1 MPDQQPRQQLEA
13 IYRAAI
19 VAIQPDRAVRCGLD
33 DASLNLDQ
41 PLHLL
46 AIGKAAET
54 MLASAL
60 SWCSSHGIV
69 PVGGICISH
78 IDERAALPNTFD
90 VARGDHP
97 LPGDGSLAA
106 AASLR
111 EYVSRRVERG
121 AQVVVLLS
129 GGTSALIGAPA
140 GALTSKVYRDC
151 CEVLLRSGLDIHAH
165 NALRRQLSMWGNGR
179 LGAALQYAGASVKV
193 LAISD
198 VPGDALESIGSAPCI
213 TTPASPEESA
223 AIIDASA
230 LDAAERE
237 LLRASLRIANAQ
249 TPAEVLAITH
259 TVISSN
265 RTAREAVV
273 VAAAEMGMRTA
284 LMPEVLVGDA
294 HHCGERIARELVSMR
309 ASAHEPLLCCWGGEP
324 IVSLPAHAPPGG
336 RMQALALAAAGTLR
350 SLGDA
355 ATEITL
361 LAAGTDGRDGAT
373 DAAGAVVDAQ
383 TWEAVRAAGG
393 DPQALLDAHDS
404 HSALRL
410 SESLI
415 PEFMSGT
422 NVNDLVIALLHDPLT
437 PTAAPRR
444 VLRCR

>member
-1 MPDQQPRQQLEA
+1 MPDQQLRQQLEA

-19 VAIQPDRAVRCGLD
+19 DAIQPDRAVRCGLD
-33 DASLNLDQ
+33 DASLNFDQ
-41 PLHLL
+41 PIYLL

-54 MLASAL
+54 MLGSAL
-60 SWCSSHGIV
+60 SWCASHGIT

-78 IDERAALPNTFD
+78 SDVRAALPNIFD

-97 LPGDGSLAA
+97 QPGDGSFAA
-106 AASLR
+106 AELLR
-111 EYVSRRVERG
+111 DYVARRVDRR
-121 AQVVVLLS
+121 AQIVVLLS

-140 GALTSKVYRDC
+140 GALTSDGYRDC
-151 CEVLLRSGLDIHAH
+151 CALLLRSGLDIHAH

-179 LGAALQYAGASVKV
+179 LGEALLHAGASVRV

-213 TTPASPEESA
+213 TTPASPDESD
-223 AIIDASA
+223 AIVDATA

-237 LLRASLRIANAQ
+237 LLRVSLRIANAQ
-249 TPAEVLAITH
+249 RAAEFPAIPH

-265 RTAREAVV
+265 RIAREAVV
-273 VAAAEMGMRTA
+273 VAAAEMGIRAA

-294 HHCGERIARELVSMR
+294 HLCGERIARELVSLL

-324 IVSLPAHAPPGG
+324 IVTLPAHAPPGG
-336 RMQALALAAAGTLR
+336 RMQALALAAAGTLH
-350 SLGDA
+350 SHGDVA
-355 ATEITL
+355 SGITL

-383 TWEAVRAAGG
+383 TWEAVCAAGG
-393 DPQALLDAHDS
+393 DPRALLDAHDS

-415 PEFMSGT
+415 PQFMSGT
-422 NVNDLVIALLHDPLT
+422 NVNDLVIALLHDPIT
-437 PTAAPRR
+437 PTAMPHHG
-444 VLRCR
+444 LRCR

>member
-33 DASLNLDQ
+33 DASLNVDR
-41 PLHLL
+41 PLQLL

-60 SWCSSHGIV
+60 SWCALNRIT

-78 IDERAALPNTFD
+78 SDVRAALPNIFD

-97 LPGDGSLAA
+97 QPGDGSFAA
-106 AASLR
+106 AELLR
-111 EYVSRRVERG
+111 DYVARRVERG

-140 GALTSKVYRDC
+140 GALTSDDYRDC
-151 CEVLLRSGLDIHAH
+151 CALLLRSGLDIHAH

-179 LGAALQYAGASVKV
+179 LGVALHHAGASVRV

-213 TTPASPEESA
+213 MTPASPEEND
-223 AIIDASA
+223 AIVDTAA
-230 LDAAERE
+230 LDVAERE
-237 LLRASLRIANAQ
+237 LLRGSLRIANVQ
-249 TPAEVLAITH
+249 HPAEFPACSH

-265 RTAREAVV
+265 RIAREAVS
-273 VAAAEMGMRTA
+273 VAATELKIQVV
-284 LMPEVLVGDA
+284 LMPQMLSGDA
-294 HHCGERIARELVSMR
+294 HACGESIARELVSLR
-309 ASAHEPLLCCWGGEP
+309 VIAHEPLLCCWGGEP
-324 IVSLPAHAPPGG
+324 TVTLPAHAPPGG
-336 RMQALALAAAGTLR
+336 RMQALALAAAGTLH

-355 ATEITL
+355 AAGITL

-422 NVNDLVIALLHDPLT
+422 NVNDLVIALIRDPIT
-437 PTAAPRR
+437 PTAMPHHG
-444 VLRCR
+444 LHCR